1 MLLLLLLLFPLR
13 IVRIRIHKMRHVGC
27 ANKRGV
33 LLSLTSP
40 VQRLEILNQP
50 LLTFIRREGM
60 SETRVISV
68 YLKRDLVHVKRD
80 LVDVASLISLMVD
93 IGKECGA
100 LQNVFSIWKPY
111 LSHGRHR

>member
-1 MLLLLLLLFPLR
+1 
-13 IVRIRIHKMRHVGC
+13 
-27 ANKRGV
+27 
-33 LLSLTSP
+33 
-40 VQRLEILNQP
+40 
-50 LLTFIRREGM
+50 M

-68 YLKRDLVHVKRD
+68 YLKGELVHVKRDLVHVKRD
-80 LVDVASLISLMVD
+80 LVDVASLISLMAD